1 MALTNSQYM
10 GIASGASNLLSST
23 VSGVNPVGDYSTQDY
38 QNINDIGAL
47 ANAAF
52 NTQSSN
58 NSYNSLGTM
67 TGAAGAGATIGT
79 SILPGVGT
87 AIGAVG
93 GALVGGVTSLFGK
106 NKMKTLAR
114 QADKETAGNFA
125 NQAKLLESNSI
136 LNAQLNPMNSAAMGG
151 SFPKLSSF
159 NTGGTHGQNKYGGIP
174 FGKSG
179 DSINDAEEGETM
191 LSTDSVSRIYSNR
204 IKLKPSIVNLV
215 GLDKN
220 MIGKTPAEA
229 SKIINNKFIV
239 DKVSGKDAL
248 LPMDKIRR
256 NALSTKLDDIFM
268 AQELS
273 KPDKG
278 TNTHMS
284 MGGTMVRNTQN
295 RWMVLNNIVSP
306 FEYGGIHIKD
316 SKKGTFTAAATKH
329 NLGVQEFAS
338 RVLAN
343 KENYSPSMVKK
354 AVFAKNASKW
364 HHARGVEIP
373 KVTYDASK
381 INSQALSGLTNYIP
395 NKLNSNNPL
404 PQIINPSVQSP
415 ASTSNIASYLKY
427 APVLGNILQTIQL
440 SSQKPEVVKYP
451 RISIPARPKELG
463 YRDIDTR
470 PYIQQLEKA
479 QRTST
484 GLIREASAGN
494 RAQYLANTLGS
505 DLGYISKAGELQ
517 NTLNKANFDR
527 RLATISANNAAL
539 SNYQQLLAN
548 VEQVNANIGIAE
560 SDANAK
566 NRAALSNLRNQGMQS
581 IFSNLGTIGSEQESI
596 NSILKAYGINPIT
609 FKRP

>member
-1 MALTNSQYM
+1 MPLTNSQYM
-10 GIASGASNLLSST
+10 GIASRASNLLSST

-38 QNINDIGAL
+38 QNINDIDAL
-47 ANAAF
+47 ANAGF

-58 NSYNSLGTM
+58 NSYNSLGTI

-87 AIGAVG
+87 AIGALG
-93 GALVGGVTSLFGK
+93 GAVVGGVTSLFGR
-106 NKMKTLAR
+106 NKMKTLSR
-114 QADKETAGNFA
+114 QADKKTAGNFA

-239 DKVSGKDAL
+239 DKVSGKEAL

-278 TNTHMS
+278 ASTHMA

-329 NLGVQEFAS
+329 NLGVQEFAN

-354 AVFAKNASKW
+354 AVFAHNASKF
-364 HHARGVEIP
+364 HHLDGGE
-373 KVTYDASK
+373 
-381 INSQALSGLTNYIP
+381 L
-395 NKLNSNNPL
+395 
-404 PQIINPSVQSP
+404 
-415 ASTSNIASYLKY
+415 LKY

-451 RISIPARPKELG
+451 RISTPTKPMEIGYKE
-463 YRDIDTR
+463 IDNR

-517 NTLNKANFDR
+517 NTLQKANFDR

-548 VEQVNANIGIAE
+548 AEQVNANIGIVE

-581 IFSNLGTIGSEQESI
+581 IFSNLGSIGSEQENI
-596 NSILKAYGINPIT
+596 NAILKAYGINPNT
-609 FKRP
+609 FKRGN